1 MNTTYLARL
10 ISGFSLLLVSVQP
23 LWAEQAAF
31 TPVQVVQ
38 EWINTYPHKLE
49 RAVMLTS
56 PTMREDLTP
65 NQWII
70 VKKKLLAAVKFNY
83 LNRQVESMRN
93 DGYQVVITLHTHLS
107 TTNGEEEQWEQFTLK
122 PFCSVWLIDAIEILS
137 VRHLTNEK

>member
-70 VKKKLLAAVKFNY
+70 VKKKLLAAVKLNY
-83 LNRQVESMRN
+83 KDRN
-93 DGYQVVITLHTHLS
+93 IVAIKNVGYQFVITLHTHLS
-107 TTNGEEEQWEQFTLK
+107 TTNGEKEQWEQITLK
-122 PFCSVWLIDAIEILS
+122 PFFSVWLMDEIEIMS
-137 VRHLTNEK
+137 VRHLTDAK

>member
-65 NQWII
+65 NQWITE
-70 VKKKLLAAVKFNY
+70 KKKLLAAVKLNY
-83 LNRQVESMRN
+83 KDRN
-93 DGYQVVITLHTHLS
+93 IVAIKNVGYQFVITLHTHLS
-107 TTNGEEEQWEQFTLK
+107 TTNGEKEQWEQITLK
-122 PFCSVWLIDAIEILS
+122 PFFSVWLMDEIEIMS
-137 VRHLTNEK
+137 VRHLTDAK

>member
-65 NQWII
+65 NQWIMA
-70 VKKKLLAAVKFNY
+70 KKKMLAGIKLNY
-83 LNRQVESMRN
+83 LNRQNFSVRN

-107 TTNGEEEQWEQFTLK
+107 TTNGEKEQWEQITLK
-122 PFCSVWLIDAIEILS
+122 PFCSVWLMDEIEIMS
-137 VRHLTNEK
+137 VRHLTDAK